1 MKKLFVFDMD
11 GTLLPKT
18 TSLLEIAKVIGKIEE
33 MESLETQ
40 YYQKQIDPM
49 TLAKSIHEFC
59 KTVSHEIVRSA
70 FELTPK
76 LNNIREVLKRIM
88 DEGNVSCLVTAS
100 PNFFAD
106 HFYDYGFD
114 NIFASR
120 PFSLN
125 EDHFTPEHII
135 FPKDKPVIVKQLCEK
150 LQIPF
155 EQTVAFGDSLTD
167 VPLFQSLKH
176 TISVNGDHHIKDH
189 AKHYYTGMDLMEA
202 YLLHLL

>member
-33 MESLETQ
+33 MESLESM
-40 YYQKQIDPM
+40 YYQKQIDPIA
-49 TLAKSIHEFC
+49 LAKAIHEFC
-59 KTVSHEIVRSA
+59 KTISHETVKSA

-76 LNNIREVLKRIM
+76 LHNIRPVLKRIK

-100 PNFFAD
+100 PDFFAN

-120 PFSLN
+120 PFALN

-135 FPKDKPVIVKQLCEK
+135 HAKDKPVLVKQLCEK
-150 LQIPF
+150 LQVPF
-155 EQTVAFGDSLTD
+155 EHTVAFGDSHTD
-167 VPLFQSLKH
+167 VPLFQSLTH

-189 AKHYYTGMDLMEA
+189 AKHFYRGLDLMEA
-202 YLLHLL
+202 YLMHL